1 MREMQKDLLKKL
13 EGLLSTE
20 EIVVE
25 TLRKTKAAH
34 RLSDT
39 RQQLL
44 AIVHEATRSADLSLI
59 VAVEKTI
66 VEGDLARYANSA
78 SMSKSLNVARNEIAA
93 IERHL
98 DIVDDPAR
106 YQPVDQAHRL
116 PKNRRANL
124 LLDEAR
130 QALASHQARLDN
142 LDKSRLDDDEKQ
154 LVEARKSA
162 LQAAG
167 RLYIE
172 RQAKALGV
180 TASE

>member
-1 MREMQKDLLKKL
+1 MQKDLLERL
-13 EGLLSTE
+13 DRMLSEE
-20 EIVVE
+20 EIAVE

-34 RLSDT
+34 RLADI

-44 AIVHEATRSADLSLI
+44 AIIREATGSTDHPLI
-59 VAVEKTI
+59 VAVEKAI

-78 SMSKSLNVARNEIAA
+78 SMSKSLNVALNEIAA

-98 DIVDDPAR
+98 DIVDDPIR

-124 LLDEAR
+124 PLDEAR

-180 TASE
+180 TAPE

>member
-1 MREMQKDLLKKL
+1 MQKDLLEQL
-13 EGLLSTE
+13 DRLLSEE
-20 EIVVE
+20 EIAVE

-34 RLSDT
+34 RLADI

-44 AIVHEATRSADLSLI
+44 TTIRETARSADSSLI
-59 VAVEKTI
+59 VAVEKSI
-66 VEGDLARYANSA
+66 IEGDLARYANSV
-78 SMSKSLNVARNEIAA
+78 SMTRSLSVALNEIAA

-98 DIVDDPAR
+98 EIVDDPAR

-124 LLDEAR
+124 PLDEAR

-162 LQAAG
+162 VQATG

-172 RQAKALGV
+172 RQARTLGV
-180 TASE
+180 ATPE